1 MTRFFTLLL
10 LNFFDFF
17 YKKKIINFIKKKK
30 FDNFNIVFDVGAHK
44 GESLELYLKNFK
56 INEIYSFEPS
66 HYSFNYLRRKV
77 SKNNKK
83 KLKTK
88 IIIENFALGEHSKK
102 IKIKQMNES
111 SSSTIKELNIDSSY
125 FKKKKKLLFNL
136 EKENLYNEILVE
148 QKSIDEYMHQKK
160 IKKLDF
166 LKIDTEGYEFEI
178 LLGAK
183 KNINNINLV
192 LFEHHY
198 DDMIKKNY
206 KFSDVHDFLNKNNF
220 NQIFK
225 AKMPFRKTFEYIYK
239 NKTY

>member
-1 MTRFFTLLL
+1 M
-10 LNFFDFF
+10 
-17 YKKKIINFIKKKK
+17 KV
-30 FDNFNIVFDVGAHK
+30 IV
-44 GESLELYLKNFK
+44 
-56 INEIYSFEPS
+56 
-66 HYSFNYLRRKV
+66 
-77 SKNNKK
+77 
-83 KLKTK
+83 
-88 IIIENFALGEHSKK
+88 
-102 IKIKQMNES
+102 
-111 SSSTIKELNIDSSY
+111 TIKELNIDSSY

-136 EKENLYNEILVE
+136 EKVNLYNEILVE

-239 NKTY
+239 NRTY